1 MPSPQ
6 YSALFS
12 DIGGVIGTNGWDT
25 PIRLRVSR
33 HFHCDVDEIQSRHHL
48 LFDSYERGFLTFDE
62 YLRKLFFTQPRD
74 FTLEEVREYAYTES
88 VPWPENIAL
97 LGRVKRANQLKLA
110 LISNEGEGLTE
121 HRVKKFGLSKLA
133 DFVVF
138 SHFVHMR
145 KPDLEIWHL
154 ALKLAQV
161 EPAESIYID
170 DRDLFAEIAADLGFT
185 AIRHVSLEDTREQL
199 RSLGL
204 AVD

>member
-1 MPSPQ
+1 MPSPA

-25 PIRLRVSR
+25 AIRLRVSR
-33 HFHCDVDEIQSRHHL
+33 HFHCNIEEIQSRHHL

-62 YLRKLFFTQPRD
+62 YLRKLFFAQPRD

-88 VPWPENIAL
+88 VPWPENIAFL
-97 LGRVKRANQLKLA
+97 HRVKQINQLKLA

-121 HRVKKFGLSKLA
+121 YRVKKFGLSQLA

-145 KPDLEIWHL
+145 KPDLEIWKL

-161 EPAESIYID
+161 EAAESIYID
-170 DRDLFAEIAADLGFT
+170 DRELFAEIAADLGFT

-199 RSLGL
+199 RSLGI
-204 AVD
+204 VVE